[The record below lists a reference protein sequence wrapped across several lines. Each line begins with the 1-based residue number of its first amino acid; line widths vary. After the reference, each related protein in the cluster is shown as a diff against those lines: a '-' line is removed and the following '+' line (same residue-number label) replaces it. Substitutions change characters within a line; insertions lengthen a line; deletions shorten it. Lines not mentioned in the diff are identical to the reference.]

1 MNTPV
6 ESMFLAENLS
16 DEAINQI
23 NNLNNPALFFASNN
37 LYVNPTKVQNGDDL
51 ASKLAGIIGKTAN
64 EIKPAFVVKQKRHL
78 EIIRKMNIATHDLV
92 ENVLEKNRETTKQ
105 AITDAR
111 SKVSD
116 TKEKKAAEEAA
127 LLEYAIYPFIKIEP
141 NLVRYYP
148 E

>member
-51 ASKLAGIIGKTAN
+51 ASKLAGIIGKTAD
-64 EIKPAFVVKQKRHL
+64 E
-78 EIIRKMNIATHDLV
+78 MNIATHDLV
-92 ENVLEKNRETTKQ
+92 ENALEKNRETTKQ
-105 AITDAR
+105 AIADAR

-141 NLVRYYP
+141 NHVRYYP